1 MSATKN
7 YDLALTDNDQTKF
20 KEWRESINGN
30 SNSNMEKI
38 DTALG
43 EKANLSVAINAVL
56 LMSAWSDDSPYVQT
70 ISVEG
75 LTADQNG
82 IITIGQNITTEQLED
97 VVAADMRISDQA
109 DGSLTVTA
117 YGDKPTRDIPV
128 TISHRLPF

>member
-1 MSATKN
+1 MSETTN
-7 YDLALTDNDQTKF
+7 YHLALTDDDQTKF

-43 EKANLSVAINAVL
+43 EKANLSVAINTVL

-70 ISVEG
+70 ISVDG
-75 LTADQNG
+75 LAAEQNG

-97 VVAADMRISDQA
+97 VVAADMRITDQV

-128 TISHRLPF
+128 TIILLG

>member
-1 MSATKN
+1 MSETKN
-7 YDLALTDNDQTKF
+7 YNLALTTDDQTKF
-20 KEWRESINGN
+20 KEWRETINGN

-56 LMSAWSDDSPYVQT
+56 LLSGWSDDSPYVQQ
-70 ISVEG
+70 ISVDG
-75 LTADQNG
+75 LIADQNG

-97 VVAADMRISDQA
+97 VVSADMRITDQA
-109 DGSLTVTA
+109 DGTLTVTA

-128 TISHRLPF
+128 TIILLG

>member
-1 MSATKN
+1 M
-7 YDLALTDNDQTKF
+7 ALTDNDQTKF

-82 IITIGQNITTEQLED
+82 IITIGQNITTEQLE
-97 VVAADMRISDQA
+97 VKADMRISDQA

-128 TISHRLPF
+128 TIILLG

>member
-43 EKANLSVAINAVL
+43 EKANLSVAISAVL
-56 LMSAWSDDSPYVQT
+56 VMSAWSENAPYSQT
-70 ISVEG
+70 ISVDG
-75 LTADQNG
+75 LTEEQNG
-82 IITIGQNITTEQLED
+82 IITIGQNITTEQIED
-97 VVAADMRISDQA
+97 VVAADMRISNQA

-128 TISHRLPF
+128 TIILLG

>member
-43 EKANLSVAINAVL
+43 EKANLSVAISAVL
-56 LMSAWSDDSPYVQT
+56 VMSAWSENAPYSQT
-70 ISVEG
+70 ISVDG
-75 LTADQNG
+75 LTEEQNG
-82 IITIGQNITTEQLED
+82 IITIGQNITTEQIED
-97 VVAADMRISDQA
+97 VVAADMRITNQA

-128 TISHRLPF
+128 TIILLG

>member
-1 MSATKN
+1 MSETKN
-7 YDLALTDNDQTKF
+7 YHLALTDDDQTKF

-70 ISVEG
+70 ISVDG
-75 LTADQNG
+75 LAAEQNG

-97 VVAADMRISDQA
+97 VVAADMRITDQA
-109 DGSLTVTA
+109 DGTLTVTA
-117 YGDKPTRDIPV
+117 YGDKPTSDIPV
-128 TISHRLPF
+128 TIILLG

>member
-7 YDLALTDNDQTKF
+7 YDLVLTDNDQTKF

-75 LTADQNG
+75 LNADQNG

-97 VVAADMRISDQA
+97 VVAADMRISDQT

-128 TISHRLPF
+128 IIILLG

>member
-1 MSATKN
+1 MSETKN
-7 YDLALTDNDQTKF
+7 YHLALTDNDQTKF

-128 TISHRLPF
+128 TIILLG

>member
-1 MSATKN
+1 MSTTAN
-7 YDLALTDNDQTKF
+7 YNLILTDDDQTKF

-43 EKANLSVAINAVL
+43 EKANLSVAISAVL
-56 LMSAWSDDSPYVQT
+56 SMSAWSENAPYSQT
-70 ISVEG
+70 ISVDG
-75 LTADQNG
+75 LTEEQNG
-82 IITIGQNITTEQLED
+82 IITIGQNITTEQIED
-97 VVAADMRISDQA
+97 VVDADMRISSQA

-128 TISHRLPF
+128 TIILLG

>member
-7 YDLALTDNDQTKF
+7 YNLVLTDDDQTKF

-43 EKANLSVAINAVL
+43 EKANLSVAISAVL
-56 LMSAWSDDSPYVQT
+56 VMSAWSENAPYSQT
-70 ISVEG
+70 ISVDG
-75 LTADQNG
+75 LTEEQNG
-82 IITIGQNITTEQLED
+82 IITIGQNITTEQIED
-97 VVAADMRISDQA
+97 VVAADMRITNQA

-117 YGDKPTRDIPV
+117 YGDKPTRNIPV
-128 TISHRLPF
+128 TIILLG

>member
-82 IITIGQNITTEQLED
+82 LITIGQNITTEQLED

-128 TISHRLPF
+128 TIILLG

>member
-7 YDLALTDNDQTKF
+7 YDLALTDNDQIKF

-82 IITIGQNITTEQLED
+82 IITIGQNITTEQIED

-109 DGSLTVTA
+109 DGSLTITA

-128 TISHRLPF
+128 TIILLG